1 MNVSSACRSVG
12 VSRSAYMDWLKDRP
26 ANVLGLSIREEMQK
40 IGVEFPRYGYRR
52 MTHELGRRGY
62 RVNHKRVLALMKE
75 LNIRCPKP
83 SFKKQTTDS
92 EHGLPVY
99 PNLAKDLQVE
109 RINQLWVADITYVG
123 LRHGFVYLSVVLDVF
138 SRKVVGWELSR
149 RIDTNLALS
158 ALQKAL
164 KEREGTSLTGLIH
177 HSDQGVQYASLE
189 YVALLKAQGI
199 QISMSRRGNP
209 YDNAYAESFMKTF
222 KYEEVYLKDYENYP
236 DAYNNIG
243 PFIDEVYN
251 KKRIHSSIG
260 YLTPEEYEKKG
271 YLCSKVA

>member
-1 MNVSSACRSVG
+1 MPGSTL
-12 VSRSAYMDWLKDRP
+12 DLD
-26 ANVLGLSIREEMQK
+26 IREEMQS
-40 IGVEFPRYGYRR
+40 IALEFPRYGYRR
-52 MTHELGRRGY
+52 ITHELKRRGHTA
-62 RVNHKRVLALMKE
+62 NHKRVLALMRE
-75 LNIRCPKP
+75 LNICCPNS

-99 PNLAKDLQVE
+99 PNLAKGLQVE
-109 RINQLWVADITYVG
+109 GINKLWVADITYVG
-123 LRHGFVYLSVVLDVF
+123 LRHGFVYLAVVLDVF

-149 RIDTNLALS
+149 RIDTNLALG

-189 YVALLKAQGI
+189 YVVLLKEQGI

-222 KYEEVYLKDYENYP
+222 KYEEVYLKDYEDYP

-271 YLCSKVA
+271 YLYSKVA